1 MVEIIEHLKPIGI
14 IMGILVGIITI
25 IGVTIKATNTYRDFV
40 QQIEGVETKLDTFI
54 SKFDSDIA
62 QMEERIKHLQSA
74 NTEIKDSIKYE
85 RERIDTITGSSTGPY
100 KRRETEGES
109 SNDEHVTNTRPKP
122 PRGNRRRT

>member
-14 IMGILVGIITI
+14 GIGIIVGLIAI
-25 IGVTIKATNTYRDFV
+25 IRVVVKATTTYNKLV

-54 SKFDSDIA
+54 SQFDSDIA

-74 NTEIKDSIKYE
+74 NSEIKDSIKYE
-85 RERIDTITGSSTGPY
+85 RQRIDTITGSSTGPY

-109 SNDEHVTNTRPKP
+109 SDDEYARHTRPKP
-122 PRGNRRRT
+122 PRGNRKRT